1 MTFLFV
7 LMKIVMLMV
16 LAVIALGSV
25 NGDSDDGGGLVIYSN
40 GYEDTDGIG
49 GVVAIGGIGD

>member
-1 MTFLFV
+1 MLV
-7 LMKIVMLMV
+7 VIVMMV
-16 LAVIALGSV
+16 VVLHS
-25 NGDSDDGGGLVIYSN
+25 YSN